1 MRVPGLLCLALI
13 VGCDRYMEPP
23 DSPAIDT
30 RQETLEGALGTA
42 CGNGVREPGEQCD
55 DGGQVNLDGCSATC
69 LFEQLHRFNY
79 VQMQFAGDLVCPLN
93 ALGGAIV
100 GDTARSELQSNL
112 DAGIKDGS
120 LTALLQLLG
129 LDDLTGN
136 DDRSV
141 GVGILGGTPVAG
153 IGYDGAND
161 LDWWYQI
168 DATSV
173 DALRNPLS
181 ILTGNITTRLL
192 TTQPSNL
199 DVPFQSG
206 TAHAVMRAS
215 NARLSVVTG
224 ASSAPLTSGGAPP
237 GHLASEHLD
246 PTLVSFA
253 TAGERNDAAAG
264 RLCGNLSAKSLSQ
277 VPIPAPLLAGGL
289 LSCMEGYGTSNSL
302 LDMIVGGCTVLF
314 VRQTRATQPD
324 TEDPMAPPA
333 GAGPGYTLIRN
344 SQRQVSG
351 CTDASGAAVD
361 LETCL
366 NDAAYSAFAK
376 FASGRV
382 IAR

>member
-1 MRVPGLLCLALI
+1 MRLLGLLCVAL
-13 VGCDRYMEPP
+13 VAGCDRYMEPP
-23 DSPAIDT
+23 DSAAIDT
-30 RQETLEGALGTA
+30 RQETLEGALGTT
-42 CGNGVREPGEQCD
+42 CGNGVREAGEQCD
-55 DGGQVNLDGCSATC
+55 DGAQVNLDGCSATC
-69 LFEQLHRFNY
+69 QFEQLHRINY
-79 VQMQFAGDLVCPLN
+79 VQMQFAGDPVCPLN

-100 GDTARSELQSNL
+100 GSTARSELQSNL

-129 LDDLTGN
+129 LDDLAGN

-141 GVGILGGTPVAG
+141 GVGVLGGTPVAG
-153 IGYDGAND
+153 TGYDGAND

-168 DATSV
+168 DSTSV

-199 DVPFQSG
+199 DLPFQSG
-206 TAHAVMRAS
+206 TTLAAMRAS

-224 ASSAPLTSGGAPP
+224 ASIAPLLSGGAPP

-253 TAGERNDAAAG
+253 TAGDG

-289 LSCMEGYGTSNSL
+289 LSCMEGYGPSNSL
-302 LDMIVGGCTVLF
+302 LDMIVGGCTVVF

-344 SQRQVSG
+344 SERQVSG
-351 CTDASGAAVD
+351 CIDASGAAVD

-366 NDAAYSAFAK
+366 NDAAYSAFVK